1 MSCPQDE
8 KPALAA
14 GFFIGE
20 KGQTDLTFA
29 VFIPPTPPFHVDTH
43 AK

>member
-1 MSCPQDE
+1 MSCLQDE

-20 KGQTDLTFA
+20 KRQTDLSFA
-29 VFIPPTPPFHVDTH
+29 VFTPPSPPFHVDTN

>member
-1 MSCPQDE
+1 MSCLQDE
-8 KPALAA
+8 KPAPAA

-20 KGQTDLTFA
+20 KGQTDLSFA
-29 VFIPPTPPFHVDTH
+29 VFIPPTSPFHVDTN